1 MGHAIVTVIDAIFS
15 ILTILLIVT
24 AVASWL
30 VAFNVINPS
39 NPNVRMVLQM
49 LDRLTD
55 PLLRPIRRFV
65 PSLGGVDISFI
76 VLWLALIFLRQIFA
90 YELAPLLIANLG

>member
-1 MGHAIVTVIDAIFS
+1 
-15 ILTILLIVT
+15 
-24 AVASWL
+24 
-30 VAFNVINPS
+30 
-39 NPNVRMVLQM
+39 M

-90 YELAPLLIANLG
+90 YELAPWLIATLD